1 MEKNTRRLFAYGLTI
16 TMLFNAATANQLG
29 KLDPAI
35 LPEPARLEQP
45 RENKNDPQK
54 KLTK

>member
-1 MEKNTRRLFAYGLTI
+1 MKKDTRRLLAYGLTV

-29 KLDPAI
+29 KLDPAN

>member
-1 MEKNTRRLFAYGLTI
+1 MKKDTRRLLAYGLTV

-29 KLDPAI
+29 KLEPA
-35 LPEPARLEQP
+35 LVPEPLRLEQP
-45 RENKNDPQK
+45 KENRNDPQK

>member
-1 MEKNTRRLFAYGLTI
+1 MRKDTRRLLAYGLTVS
-16 TMLFNAATANQLG
+16 MLFNAATANQLG

-35 LPEPARLEQP
+35 LPEPLRLEQP
-45 RENKNDPQK
+45 KEEKNDPQK